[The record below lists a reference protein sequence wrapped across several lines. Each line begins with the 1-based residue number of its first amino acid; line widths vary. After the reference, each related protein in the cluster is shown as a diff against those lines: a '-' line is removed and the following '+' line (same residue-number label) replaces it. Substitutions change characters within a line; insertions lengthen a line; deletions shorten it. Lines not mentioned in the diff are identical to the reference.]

1 MRRFGVPLV
10 LLLALS
16 AGTAR
21 AYGPVPEG
29 LVSVYFGGPVPLPS
43 GETLAFALAC
53 VSNETAA
60 SRYPGDVRF
69 EVYRS
74 EAGVADPNLL
84 LNLHN
89 ETLDAPGR
97 AADAFFQIT
106 NGTGTVNLFHVRI
119 LADKRI
125 ARRLLCNA
133 HLADSQSSWTNTSSL
148 PLVRSRKLSLPK
160 DVPAP

>member
-10 LLLALS
+10 LLIALS

-29 LVSVYFGGPVPLPS
+29 FVSVYFGGPVPLPT
-43 GETLAFALAC
+43 GETVAFALAC

-74 EAGVADPNLL
+74 EAGIADPNVLF
-84 LNLHN
+84 NGQN

-97 AADAFFQIT
+97 AGHFFSQIS
-106 NGTGTVNLFHVRI
+106 NGSGTVNIFHVRI
-119 LADKRI
+119 LAHKGI
-125 ARRLLCNA
+125 ARRLLCNG
-133 HLADSQSSWTNTSSL
+133 HLADSQSNGTDTSSL